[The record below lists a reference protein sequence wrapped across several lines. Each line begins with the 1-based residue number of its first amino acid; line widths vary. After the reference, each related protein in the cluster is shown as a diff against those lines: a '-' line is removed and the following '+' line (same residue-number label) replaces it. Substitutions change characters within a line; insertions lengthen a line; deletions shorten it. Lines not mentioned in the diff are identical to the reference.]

1 LLLLSTIN
9 KGETSAT
16 VFLSGYRPELE
27 LGGPPQIIEGRVMQ
41 NDDEIVLDKS
51 FAQKYEYKV
60 GDEVKIQDEVLHVSG
75 ICTGTNAFVIQY
87 AFVTLS
93 RAQKVVGFPNLVT
106 CFLVKACKGANLE
119 KVSQELCDDLAGI
132 VVFDHQTFLTNN
144 IKEMES
150 GLLPLL
156 YSIAS
161 LGAIVL
167 IVILSL
173 ILSINILER
182 RKDFAVMKTLGS
194 PKSFLPGLIFQ
205 QALLIVIIAVL
216 FGLICFFPLTEF
228 IEKLTP
234 ELSTITTLS
243 QVIIVTIVVCFMS
256 LISSFISLQR
266 LRKIYPLEAF
276 S

>member
-1 LLLLSTIN
+1 LLLLSTIK

-16 VFLSGYRPELE
+16 VFLTGYRPELK
-27 LGGPPQIIEGRVMQ
+27 LGGPPQIIEGRTIQ

-51 FAQKYEYKV
+51 FAKKYNYKV
-60 GDEVKIQDEVLHVSG
+60 GDEVKIQDQVLRVSG
-75 ICTGTNAFVIQY
+75 ICSGTNAFVIQY

-106 CFLVKACKGANLE
+106 GFLLKVYKGANLG
-119 KVSQELCDDLAGI
+119 KVSQELCEELPGI
-132 VVFDHQTFLTNN
+132 VVFDHQTFLANN

-167 IVILSL
+167 TVILSL

-182 RKDFAVMKTLGS
+182 RKDLAVMKTLGS
-194 PKSFLPGLIFQ
+194 PKCFLPGLIFQ
-205 QALLIVIIAVL
+205 QALFIVIIAVV
-216 FGLICFFPLTEF
+216 FGLICLLPLTEL

-234 ELSTITTLS
+234 ELSTITTPS
-243 QVIIVTIVVCFMS
+243 QVILVTIVVCFMS
-256 LISSFISLQR
+256 LISSFISLRR
-266 LRKIYPLEAF
+266 LRKIFPLEAF